1 MLRWM
6 RNRLCMA
13 GLAAPVDGPAPRKCP
28 PRLRSFP
35 NQGCRLQVSDKCI
48 AVQMG
53 PSSVWRLGN
62 TVDQIY
68 LFGLSSRRAEWL
80 ASRQA
85 VVAENIA
92 NVNTPGYKAKDINA
106 FSEAMESTQ
115 LAMANTNG
123 VHMVGGAGRSVE
135 AGEQNENTWDVV
147 HSGNSVTIEQEMLKS
162 GEVSAQY
169 TLNAS
174 IAKAFHRFFLTSVKG

>member
-1 MLRWM
+1 
-6 RNRLCMA
+6 MA
-13 GLAAPVDGPAPRKCP
+13 
-28 PRLRSFP
+28 
-35 NQGCRLQVSDKCI
+35 I
-48 AVQMG
+48 
-53 PSSVWRLGN
+53 GN

-68 LFGLSSRRAEWL
+68 LFGLSSQRAEWL

-92 NVNTPGYKAKDINA
+92 NVNTPGYKAKDISG

-115 LAMANTNG
+115 LAMANTDRL
-123 VHMVGGAGRSVE
+123 HMVGGAGRE
-135 AGEQNENTWDVV
+135 LGIDERPENSWDIT

-162 GEVSAQY
+162 GEVAGQY

>member
-1 MLRWM
+1 M
-6 RNRLCMA
+6 
-13 GLAAPVDGPAPRKCP
+13 
-28 PRLRSFP
+28 
-35 NQGCRLQVSDKCI
+35 
-48 AVQMG
+48 
-53 PSSVWRLGN
+53 
-62 TVDQIY
+62 DQIY

-92 NVNTPGYKAKDINA
+92 NVNTPGYKAKDIKG
-106 FSEAMESTQ
+106 FSDAMESTQ
-115 LAMANTNG
+115 LAMANTNT
-123 VHMVGGAGRSVE
+123 VHMTGGAGRSTDVDE
-135 AGEQNENTWDVV
+135 KPENSWDIV

-162 GEVSAQY
+162 GEVSGQY